1 MGRQKH
7 YLVRQETVHEN
18 CKHMKHHPGLGHAA
32 EDRLRQKIEVIDE
45 VLGEDL
51 NLQFLSPSLIKTI

>member
-1 MGRQKH
+1 MGRKKR

-18 CKHMKHHPGLGHAA
+18 RRHMKYHPGHGHAA
-32 EDRLRQKIEVIDE
+32 EDRLRQKIEAVDE

-51 NLQFLSPSLIKTI
+51 NLQFVSP